1 MRTRLLGRYVLS
13 QWLRVFLLTA
23 IGLPFVS
30 VLTNL
35 TDNLRRM
42 LDRDL
47 TPGTIALSYL
57 YALPENIALMI
68 PAASL
73 FAIVF
78 TVGPLARN
86 SELTAAK
93 AGGISFHR
101 LIFPLFV
108 ISALAGVGSFYLS
121 EWATETTV
129 RQLELQKEKV
139 SRSLTHRFNFVY
151 RTQDG
156 WIYTIRQLDADRGKA
171 ESVVLERPIRGDS
184 ISTTAITA
192 DSASWDS
199 TARHWVFKT
208 GAMHAIEPGREPHTM
223 SFAEM
228 RVPALAQGPRELLVE
243 PKKDSEMTY
252 AELKAYISSLHG
264 SGNDTRK
271 LEVQLATKLAIPA
284 ACLIIALFGAPLA
297 VSAPRAGA
305 AVGIAI
311 SLGTTLAYLLMI
323 NLAQAVGASGLINP
337 PALAAWVPNGMFL
350 VVGLW
355 LLARVRT

>member
-1 MRTRLLGRYVLS
+1 MRTRLLGRYVVG

-30 VLTNL
+30 VLTQL
-35 TDNLRRM
+35 TDNLRRL

-57 YALPENIALMI
+57 YALPENIAMMI

-93 AGGISFHR
+93 AGGISFQR
-101 LIFPLFV
+101 LIFPLFL

-121 EWATETTV
+121 EWATEATA
-129 RQLELQKEKV
+129 RQLELQKERV

-151 RTQDG
+151 RTSQG
-156 WIYTIRQLDADRGKA
+156 WIYTIRQLDADQGKA

-184 ISTTAITA
+184 MSSTAISA
-192 DSASWDS
+192 DSATWDAD
-199 TARHWVFKT
+199 ARQWVFKS
-208 GAMHAIEPGREPHTM
+208 GATHAIAAGHTPTTA
-223 SFAEM
+223 SFTEL
-228 RVPALAQGPRELLVE
+228 RVPGLTQGPRDLLVE

-252 AELKAYISSLHG
+252 AELKAYIGSLRG

-297 VSAPRAGA
+297 ISAPRAGA
-305 AVGIAI
+305 AMGIAI
-311 SLGTTLAYLLMI
+311 SLGTTIVYLLMI
-323 NLAQAVGASGLINP
+323 NLAQAVGASGLIQP
-337 PALAAWVPNGMFL
+337 PALSAWVPNAMFL
-350 VVGLW
+350 LVGLW

>member
-1 MRTRLLGRYVLS
+1 MRTRILGRYVVG
-13 QWLRVFLLTA
+13 QWIRVFLLTA

-30 VLTNL
+30 VLTQL
-35 TDNLRRM
+35 TDNLRR
-42 LDRDL
+42 LLERDL
-47 TPGTIALSYL
+47 TPGTIALSYVF
-57 YALPENIALMI
+57 ALPENIAMMM

-101 LIFPLFV
+101 VILPLLL

-121 EWATETTV
+121 EWATETTA
-129 RQLELQKEKV
+129 RQLELQKERA
-139 SRSLTHRFNFVY
+139 SRSVTHRFNFVY
-151 RTQDG
+151 RTAQG
-156 WIYTIRQLDADRGKA
+156 WIYTIRQLDALQGSAQD
-171 ESVVLERPIRGDS
+171 VVLERAVRGDS
-184 ISTTAITA
+184 VRSSAITA
-192 DSASWDS
+192 DSASWDPK
-199 TARHWVFKT
+199 AGHWVFKR
-208 GAMHAIEPGREPHTM
+208 GARHAIIPGREPSTV
-223 SFAEM
+223 SFTEL
-228 RVPALAQGPRELLVE
+228 RVPVLRQGPRELLVE

-252 AELKAYISSLHG
+252 AELGAYIGSLRG

-271 LEVQLATKLAIPA
+271 LEVQQATKLALPA

-323 NLAQAVGASGLINP
+323 NLAQAVGSSGLIEP
-337 PALAAWVPNGMFL
+337 PAVAAWIPNALFL
-350 VVGLW
+350 LVGAW